1 MTKPA
6 SAPSLPESFS
16 FPPELLKQLTFV
28 VNKVAER
35 LDHQIES
42 VITPYK
48 LAFRQYRLLVFL
60 KSEGPQAQIAIS
72 QQTGL
77 DRTSVMRT
85 VDLLEQRGLVRRD
98 PDSSDRRKHSVVLT
112 HEGNDL
118 LARSLPE
125 VQQAEREIYAA
136 LSEQEQAQLLSLLKR
151 LLRLRGA

>member
-1 MTKPA
+1 MSHTV
-6 SAPSLPESFS
+6 SALPESFTFS
-16 FPPELLKQLTFV
+16 FEALKNLTFV

-35 LDHQIES
+35 IEHKVES
-42 VITPYK
+42 VVAPYE
-48 LAFRQYRLLVFL
+48 LTFRQYRLLVFL

-77 DRTSVMRT
+77 DRTSVMRA
-85 VDLLEQRGLVRRD
+85 VDVLEQRGLVRRD

-125 VQQAEREIYAA
+125 VQQAEREICAA